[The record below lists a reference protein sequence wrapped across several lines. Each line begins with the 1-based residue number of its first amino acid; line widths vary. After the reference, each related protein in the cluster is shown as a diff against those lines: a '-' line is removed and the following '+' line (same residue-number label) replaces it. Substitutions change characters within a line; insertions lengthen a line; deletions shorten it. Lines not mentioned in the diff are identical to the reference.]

1 MSKEPLYVTR
11 IRTRHEFTRM
21 ERWLIAFRAFWTR
34 RRPTPFVP
42 QRANIRDAAKEE
54 E

>member
-1 MSKEPLYVTR
+1 MSNDPLYVTR
-11 IRTRHEFTRM
+11 FRTRHTFTWW
-21 ERWLIAFRAFWTR
+21 ERWLIAFRQHWTR